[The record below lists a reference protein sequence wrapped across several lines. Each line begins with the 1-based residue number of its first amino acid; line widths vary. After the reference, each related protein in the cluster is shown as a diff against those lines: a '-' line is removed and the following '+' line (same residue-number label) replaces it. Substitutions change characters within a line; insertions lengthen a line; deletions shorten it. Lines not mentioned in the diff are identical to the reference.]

1 MVAMKRLGLL
11 FALAG
16 LVFPGAELSGVHS
29 VYLLPMG
36 SGLDQY
42 LANRLTGEHVFQ
54 VVTDAKL
61 ADAVFT
67 DRIGNAFEERLADL
81 TAPPPKE
88 KPAASQPAA
97 NPAAATQNTASAN
110 LTANQTPA
118 NQTAAASA
126 LPAEAVNRLSNPAAN
141 STFGHG
147 KGTIFLV
154 DIKTKQVLW
163 SVYEQPK
170 NATSNQLDR
179 SASEIVNRLKRD
191 LNKPEGNKP

>member
-1 MVAMKRLGLL
+1 MKRLGLL
-11 FALAG
+11 FAVAG
-16 LVFPGAELSGVHS
+16 LILPGAELSAVHT

-36 SGLDQY
+36 GGLDQY
-42 LANRLTGEHVFQ
+42 LANRLTSEHVFQ

-67 DRIGNAFEERLADL
+67 DRIGNAFEERLVDL

-88 KPAASQPAA
+88 KQAASQPAA
-97 NPAAATQNTASAN
+97 NPPAANPNTAS
-110 LTANQTPA
+110 TNQIPPV
-118 NQTAAASA
+118 SA

-170 NATSNQLDR
+170 SVTSNQLDR
-179 SASEIVNRLKRD
+179 SASEIVNRLKRE